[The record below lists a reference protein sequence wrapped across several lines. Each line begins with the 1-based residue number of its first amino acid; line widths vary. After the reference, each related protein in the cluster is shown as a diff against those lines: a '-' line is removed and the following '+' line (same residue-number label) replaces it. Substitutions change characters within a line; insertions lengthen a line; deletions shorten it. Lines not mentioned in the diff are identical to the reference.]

1 MAPDADP
8 PLAALVLAAGAGTR
22 LRPLTVLRPKPL
34 CPVGDRTLLDHAL
47 DRVAGLGRPVPV
59 AVNAHHGAAAVA
71 AHVEGR
77 DLHLSHERDEALGTA
92 GAVGHLRP
100 WLDGRGVLVV
110 NGDTFAT
117 VPLAPLVRGWDGE
130 RPRVLVPGPPRFG
143 PRSPLLGTLLP
154 WTVVRGLPATP
165 AGLWEVCLR
174 GALGDGSL
182 EVVGAEGVAVDCG
195 TPADYLRANL
205 VWLALRGA
213 HGHAGAGARTP
224 GTAVRSVVGAGATV
238 EGRVEESVV
247 WPGAEVAA
255 GERLVRAVRAVGPGG
270 QRTVLI
276 R

>member
-22 LRPLTVLRPKPL
+22 LRPLTDLRPKPL
-34 CPVGDRTLLDHAL
+34 CPVGDRPLLDHAL
-47 DRVAGLGRPVPV
+47 DRVAALAPSPPV
-59 AVNAHHGAAAVA
+59 AVNAHHGADAVL
-71 AHVEGR
+71 AHLADRPV
-77 DLHLSHERDEALGTA
+77 HCSHERERALGTA

-110 NGDTFAT
+110 NGDTFTT
-117 VPLAPLVRGWDGE
+117 VPLGPLVAGWDGG
-130 RPRVLVPGPPRFG
+130 RPRVLVPGAPTFG

-154 WTVVRGLPATP
+154 WSTVVGLPATP

-174 GALGDGSL
+174 DALADGSL
-182 EVVGAEGVAVDCG
+182 EVVGAEGTAIDCG

-205 VWLALRGA
+205 TWLALGGG
-213 HGHAGAGARTP
+213 HGHAGAGAEVT
-224 GTAVRSVVGAGATV
+224 GTAVRSVVGAGAV
-238 EGRVEESVV
+238 VAGRVEESVV
-247 WPGAEVAA
+247 WPGARVAA
-255 GERLVRAVRAVGPGG
+255 GERLVRAVRAAGPGG